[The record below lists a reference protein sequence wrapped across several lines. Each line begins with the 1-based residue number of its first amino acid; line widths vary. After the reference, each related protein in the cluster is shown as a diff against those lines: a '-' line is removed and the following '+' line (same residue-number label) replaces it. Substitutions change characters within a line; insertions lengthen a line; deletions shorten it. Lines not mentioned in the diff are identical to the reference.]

1 MGTIIIGVNKNKNEW
16 QFVLIIMEICK
27 APTLRLKAVNKHT
40 HIMYIEME
48 NVILKKGKKTSTR
61 VKNTML
67 EMRTHTHTV
76 QTDRGE
82 EKKKGVFKRPLF
94 L

>member
-1 MGTIIIGVNKNKNEW
+1 
-16 QFVLIIMEICK
+16 
-27 APTLRLKAVNKHT
+27 
-40 HIMYIEME
+40 MYIEME

-67 EMRTHTHTV
+67 EMCTDTHTHTHTHTV